1 MDWLPVVLEIFV
13 QAVIELGPFLCSA
26 MQQPASRTERQA
38 LPVPDHWKCPSEA
51 QLAEFLRRSDA
62 RRSAGASQ
70 PATLADLAD
79 FLRQSD
85 LSAIASQ
92 SETGAGFLTH
102 GSPHPLWDRELDA

>member
-1 MDWLPVVLEIFV
+1 MDWLPVVLENFV
-13 QAVIELGPFLCSA
+13 QAVIELGPLLCSA
-26 MQQPASRTERQA
+26 MQQPSPRTEQQSMA
-38 LPVPDHWKCPSEA
+38 EPDHWKCPSEA

-70 PATLADLAD
+70 PETLADLAG

-85 LSAIASQ
+85 LSESASQ
-92 SETGAGFLTH
+92 SETGAGFLSR